1 MLFLN
6 ITKEE
11 ILSTTQFSFA
21 FSLDNVFLKMSATK
35 NKWPILLDTLFTKLT
50 FAFIILDRYLRYQ
63 SIKYCA
69 NIPLDVVL
77 VELVLFENNCSHII
91 NFMVALVSDDYYRA
105 Y

>member
-35 NKWPILLDTLFTKLT
+35 NKLPILLDTLFT
-50 FAFIILDRYLRYQ
+50 
-63 SIKYCA
+63 
-69 NIPLDVVL
+69 
-77 VELVLFENNCSHII
+77 
-91 NFMVALVSDDYYRA
+91 
-105 Y
+105 